1 MKISD
6 LSVVSLK
13 AAEAARKAT
22 SEMAIAQKRISTGLR
37 INSANDDPGSI
48 GVASK
53 LTSEINKYVS
63 HSTSNL
69 FSQKMLE
76 AADLAHKNIQA
87 ILDSMLDSSNSS
99 LSATATQSS
108 RTSNQTVVSG
118 FKSEVDAI
126 ATKASFNGK
135 NLTDG
140 TFTDQ
145 RIGGGNSSSA
155 IKFSIASIKTAN
167 IGTNTTTLA
176 AKAASDESSATT
188 NGAFNVVGRSTA
200 AVDYAGSD
208 SAETIASLVNAV
220 KEQTGVSAV
229 AETKAKLHTLS
240 DAGTISFTLNG
251 VASGNITIT
260 ATTDLSP
267 ITTAINAISATTGI
281 TAETST
287 DKSYVTLTSD
297 SGKNIVFTAF
307 DNDNSGADTIT
318 LAALNRAGTEVNSET
333 INNTNGGASA
343 KMAVRGYVVMNS
355 DRAFSYAMT
364 QASGTDFSSASS
376 SYRGISDIDIS
387 TEVGA
392 TEAKETIASARQM
405 ITNARTEIGGV
416 INRLKFA
423 EDYNQGQRLAL
434 TTARGNIVDADI
446 AKESAALARSTII
459 LETSMA
465 VLAQANVRKEMIINL
480 LNTSW
485 GRRGF

>member
-1 MKISD
+1 M
-6 LSVVSLK
+6 
-13 AAEAARKAT
+13 
-22 SEMAIAQKRISTGLR
+22 
-37 INSANDDPGSI
+37 
-48 GVASK
+48 
-53 LTSEINKYVS
+53 
-63 HSTSNL
+63 
-69 FSQKMLE
+69 
-76 AADLAHKNIQA
+76 
-87 ILDSMLDSSNSS
+87 
-99 LSATATQSS
+99 
-108 RTSNQTVVSG
+108 
-118 FKSEVDAI
+118 
-126 ATKASFNGK
+126 
-135 NLTDG
+135 
-140 TFTDQ
+140 
-145 RIGGGNSSSA
+145 
-155 IKFSIASIKTAN
+155 
-167 IGTNTTTLA
+167 
-176 AKAASDESSATT
+176 
-188 NGAFNVVGRSTA
+188 
-200 AVDYAGSD
+200 
-208 SAETIASLVNAV
+208 
-220 KEQTGVSAV
+220 
-229 AETKAKLHTLS
+229 HTLS

-281 TAETST
+281 SAETST

-355 DRAFSYAMT
+355 HKAFSYAMT
-364 QASGTDFSSASS
+364 QASGTDFISASS

-434 TTARGNIVDADI
+434 TTARGNIIDADI